1 MKNLK
6 NIYGNFKDWLNHL
19 DTKEYWENFDI
30 HYKKYLLEK
39 NINKKKFQSEIE
51 LKKYLQ
57 DLINFFKIEALG
69 NEIAEKIWVNYYQEI
84 SNIFHEKVDQ
94 MISRKYKWDDIYED
108 FIKEEREKL
117 QIWFNKS
124 IADTLEEN
132 LS

>member
-6 NIYGNFKDWLNHL
+6 NIYGNFKYWLNHL

-30 HYKKYLLEK
+30 HYKEYLLEK
-39 NINKKKFQSEIE
+39 NIDTSKFQSEIE

-94 MISRKYKWDDIYED
+94 MISRKYEWDDIYED
-108 FIKEEREKL
+108 FIKEEREQL

-124 IADTLEEN
+124 ITDTLEET